1 MLGFWIFDGPAPG
14 ARRDNRGMQGRD
26 GCWGPSRHRLQLTG
40 GPSATPKPDGY
51 MKHVRGH
58 VPALVRPP
66 AARPPEPQPVSPTLS
81 PPSPSAGSSSR
92 GRAAMA
98 RQVSLGAAR
107 SSYCRSCVLSAAAS
121 PDHRS
126 RVGQSGVRRA
136 NPPAQAW
143 QRQQPAATAAASGE
157 QRQGG
162 GGRAGAA
169 RSSSARRRSFPN
181 SPSPRA
187 PRASRASGGQLWHA
201 MAMATRPRTL
211 PPALGEGGE
220 RVGRRGWGSG
230 GRAAGGLTSAGTR
243 PWVV

>member
-1 MLGFWIFDGPAPG
+1 
-14 ARRDNRGMQGRD
+14 MQGRD
-26 GCWGPSRHRLQLTG
+26 GCWGPGGHRLQLAG
-40 GPSATPKPDGY
+40 RPSATPKPNGY
-51 MKHVRGH
+51 MQHVRGH

-66 AARPPEPQPVSPTLS
+66 AARSPEPQPVSPTLS
-81 PPSPSAGSSSR
+81 PPSPSAGGSVR
-92 GRAAMA
+92 GRVAMA
-98 RQVSLGAAR
+98 SQVSLGAAR

-187 PRASRASGGQLWHA
+187 PRASRASGASFGTPWPW
-201 MAMATRPRTL
+201 PR
-211 PPALGEGGE
+211 AHGRCHQRWG
-220 RVGRRGWGSG
+220 RVGRGWGVQAG
-230 GRAAGGLTSAGTR
+230 GRGGGLLAG
-243 PWVV
+243 

>member
-1 MLGFWIFDGPAPG
+1 
-14 ARRDNRGMQGRD
+14 MQGRD

-81 PPSPSAGSSSR
+81 PPSPSAGGSVR
-92 GRAAMA
+92 GRVAMA
-98 RQVSLGAAR
+98 SQVSLGAAR

-136 NPPAQAW
+136 DPRAQAW
-143 QRQQPAATAAASGE
+143 AVAAASSRGSSQWRASAE
-157 QRQGG
+157 G

-187 PRASRASGGQLWHA
+187 PRASRASGASFGTPWPWPRAHGRCHWRWGTA
-201 MAMATRPRTL
+201 GAT
-211 PPALGEGGE
+211 
-220 RVGRRGWGSG
+220 
-230 GRAAGGLTSAGTR
+230 TS
-243 PWVV
+243 

>member
-1 MLGFWIFDGPAPG
+1 
-14 ARRDNRGMQGRD
+14 MQGRD
-26 GCWGPSRHRLQLTG
+26 GCWGPGRHRLQLTG
-40 GPSATPKPDGY
+40 RPSATPKPNGY
-51 MKHVRGH
+51 MQHVRGH

-66 AARPPEPQPVSPTLS
+66 AGRPPEPQPVSPTLS

-143 QRQQPAATAAASGE
+143 QRQQPAAAAAASAE
-157 QRQGG
+157 PAPR
-162 GGRAGAA
+162 GGREGRRSPEQQCAAAILPKQPVAA
-169 RSSSARRRSFPN
+169 RAACEPGIR
-181 SPSPRA
+181 
-187 PRASRASGGQLWHA
+187 GQLWHA

-211 PPALGEGGE
+211 LPALGEGGE
-220 RVGRRGWGSG
+220 RVGRAGWGSG
-230 GRAAGGLTSAGTR
+230 GRAAGGRTSAGTR